1 MEEEETRRIREEE
14 DVCTVQCAGRMEERR
29 IREEEDMWGGG
40 GEADKGRRGYVG
52 RRRRKGFVLRRC
64 GKAGG

>member
-1 MEEEETRRIREEE
+1 MCGGGGDKEDKGRRGC
-14 DVCTVQCAGRMEERR
+14 VHCAGRMEERR

>member
-1 MEEEETRRIREEE
+1 MCGGGGDKEDKGRRGC
-14 DVCTVQCAGRMEERR
+14 VPCAGRMEERR

-52 RRRRKGFVLRRC
+52 RRRRRVG
-64 GKAGG
+64 

>member
-1 MEEEETRRIREEE
+1 MTRRGGYVKKRMDVEEEETRRIRKEP
-14 DVCTVQCAGRMEERR
+14 GW
-29 IREEEDMWGGG
+29 MW
-40 GEADKGRRGYVG
+40 